1 MYKKYFKRFFDFV
14 MTLVLILCLSPIILV
29 VMVLLHFANKGAGI
43 FFYQERPGL
52 KGKIFKIIKFKSMTD
67 ERDDDGNMLPPEQRI
82 TKIGSLIRKTSLDEL
97 PQLFN
102 VLKGDMSLIGPRPLM
117 PHYLQLYSKE
127 QMRRH
132 DVRPGITG
140 WAQVNGRNSI
150 TWTKKFELDVW
161 YVDHVSFLLDL
172 RIFWL
177 TIKKI
182 LGRKDI
188 NSPDEKVGSVGFR
201 GYN

>member
-14 MTLVLILCLSPIILV
+14 MTLVLLLCLSPIILV

-67 ERDDDGNMLPPEQRI
+67 ERDADGNMLPPEQRI

-117 PHYLQLYSKE
+117 PHYLQLYSKP
-127 QMRRH
+127 
-132 DVRPGITG
+132 V
-140 WAQVNGRNSI
+140 
-150 TWTKKFELDVW
+150 
-161 YVDHVSFLLDL
+161 Y
-172 RIFWL
+172 
-177 TIKKI
+177 
-182 LGRKDI
+182 
-188 NSPDEKVGSVGFR
+188 
-201 GYN
+201 